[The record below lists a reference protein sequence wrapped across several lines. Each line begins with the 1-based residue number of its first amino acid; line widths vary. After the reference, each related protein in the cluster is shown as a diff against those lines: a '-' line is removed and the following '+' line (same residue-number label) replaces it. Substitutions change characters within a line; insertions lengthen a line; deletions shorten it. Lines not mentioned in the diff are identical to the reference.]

1 MMKKYLFDFLCIL
14 FIYCLSSSRRHPCPF
29 YLYMFKFIPYVEI
42 KALKKT
48 KRYSHRPKWPGKLF
62 VICQV
67 FSIICRLCVF
77 SIYYTYIYK
86 ICELWHLPGG
96 GVGGIGTVFGL
107 DLPNV
112 VNAVELTPN
121 NTMNTPNNIVK
132 LPHCV
137 KRFNGCILDHKIYWL
152 FILLSVQKLSLTI
165 SL

>member
-1 MMKKYLFDFLCIL
+1 MKKSLFDLIRCI
-14 FIYCLSSSRRHPCPF
+14 
-29 YLYMFKFIPYVEI
+29 YLYIAFHLAVGILVVFTYTCLISSLM
-42 KALKKT
+42 LKKSFENDITLFTPT
-48 KRYSHRPKWPGKLF
+48 KMTRQTFCHLPISFYHLPPMCIQHL
-62 VICQV
+62 
-67 FSIICRLCVF
+67 L
-77 SIYYTYIYK
+77 YK

-152 FILLSVQKLSLTI
+152 SILLSVQKLSLTI